1 MTKEEYLDTRLAVYN
16 EAFDIYLDTGEMPR
30 NVQNGD
36 LLGDYIKTV
45 IDSNP
50 QLDSQDP
57 TWKEVLKDDLLAF
70 LSAILSAFIPV
81 EEEHK
86 KELAFIGMFKN
97 ATLEMQRE
105 MWPTVYKH
113 VKSNYK
119 PTEVNIDGYVQ
130 QFQGNSA
137 QDVIDALTNDW
148 AKACNKKK
156 DEREKNILENNKV
169 RWERSARDAGQL
181 DYERRKK
188 NEREFLRYPVLKDI
202 VRIIGREQP
211 QRNDELDDITYKYV
225 PVLLSTPAKTVEIEQ
240 ISIGDDV
247 AHMMPIETAILSDK
261 DTETLFYKKF
271 AAKQLQIFANRPPMK
286 SQDKKVQQHIT
297 KPRLQ
302 EGPIIVSIDT
312 SSSMNGKPQR
322 LAHTLLIQLLRIA
335 KKKKR
340 KCFVMTFSVRARAIE
355 LTHPSNWRRLD
366 HFLEGEF
373 SGGTNGEEMLRTA
386 IATLHKKEFSMADVL
401 IISDFEFP
409 LPRPITE
416 AKMKAEHDKGT
427 RFYGLQIGDESN
439 YNYENI
445 LDKIWTV
452 QI

>member
-1 MTKEEYLDTRLAVYN
+1 MTKEEYIDARLSVYN

-30 NVQNGD
+30 NIQNGD

-57 TWKEVLKDDLLAF
+57 TWREVLKDDLLSF

-81 EEEHK
+81 EEEYK
-86 KELAFIGMFKN
+86 KELAYIGRYKN
-97 ATLEMQRE
+97 ATLEKQRE
-105 MWPTVYKH
+105 LWPTAYKY

-130 QFQGNSA
+130 QFQGNNT
-137 QDVIDALTNDW
+137 QEVIDALTNDW
-148 AKACNKKK
+148 AKACNKRK
-156 DEREKNILENNKV
+156 DEREKNILEKNKD
-169 RWERSARDAGQL
+169 RWERSARDAGQW
-181 DYERRKK
+181 DYEQRKK
-188 NEREFLRYPVLKDI
+188 NEREFLRYPELKDI

-286 SQDKKVQQHIT
+286 SQDKKVQEHIT
-297 KPRLQ
+297 KPRL
-302 EGPIIVSIDT
+302 EAGPIIVCFDT
-312 SSSMNGKPQR
+312 SSSMNGKPGR
-322 LAHTLLIQLLRIA
+322 LALTLLTQLLRMA

-340 KCFVMTFSVRARAIE
+340 KCFMITFSVRTKTIE
-355 LTHPSNWRRLD
+355 LTSPSNWRRLD
-366 HFLEGEF
+366 HFLERGF
-373 SGGTNGEEMLRTA
+373 SGGTNGEEMLHTA
-386 IATLHKKEFSMADVL
+386 IATLHKKAFSLADVL

-409 LPRPITE
+409 LPVPKTK
-416 AKMKAEHDKGT
+416 AKMKVEHDKGT
-427 RFYGLQIGDESN
+427 RFYGLQIGDRSY
-439 YNYENI
+439 YNYESI
-445 LDKIWTV
+445 LDKIWKVTL
-452 QI
+452 